1 MAKKDVKVVETP
13 EKAIKPADLIEVKL
27 KDGSTLE
34 LEDLTGR
41 KTIRLARALG
51 KEAVRIGVIIREDSS
66 ESTIA
71 EIILTELDDE
81 RLEEVVKVLFDG
93 HDVLSLRAVDIMSI
107 VEQYLEAVEIAE
119 VFQLGQQIVE
129 KFKTSANLQTS
140 EQ

>member
-51 KEAVRIGVIIREDSS
+51 KEAERIGVIIREDSS

-140 EQ
+140 ER

>member
-1 MAKKDVKVVETP
+1 MAKKELKAVETP
-13 EKAIKPADLIEVKL
+13 EKAIKPADLIEVTL
-27 KDGSTLE
+27 KDGSVLA

-51 KEAVRIGVIIREDSS
+51 KEAVRIGMIIKNDTS
-66 ESTIA
+66 ETMIA
-71 EIILTELDDE
+71 EIVLNELDDE
-81 RLEEVVKVLFDG
+81 RLEEVIGVLFDG
-93 HDVLSLRAVDIMSI
+93 HDILSLRAVDIMSI

-119 VFQLGQQIVE
+119 VFQLGQRIVE